1 MGITIVQK
9 SDLRSK
15 KKRSKIALVLSG
27 GAITGGAFKLGGL
40 QALNGFM
47 LNRNIVDF
55 DMFIGTSAGSF
66 LATYLANGITTDQ
79 LANSFEG
86 KDGHV
91 DPIMISEFYALNLKD
106 VLTAPTHIVEHLATT
121 AIKGILDF
129 VKTNNVFQKKF
140 RRRLTAMVM
149 RPTYKNIQAFVQY
162 CLLQELEKKPQ
173 PAFPWHFIPNG
184 IFTTDKL
191 EQSTRQNLK
200 KNKLCNDFETLYQ
213 QRRRRLYIISMI
225 LDTAERVVFGP
236 DEKNDVSISKAMQA
250 SIALPLFYKPVRIE
264 NEDYI
269 DGALAKTTSMDVA
282 IAKKADL
289 IICYNPFRP
298 FNRGRHIEMN
308 QEKITRVPI
317 AEDGIYAVLNQAMRT
332 MLHTRLMN
340 GIQLWKKDPN
350 FDGDIILIEPT
361 EYDATFFDMNPMAF
375 WERRRAATRG
385 YESVRK
391 SIRRQYPQLK
401 QILNAHGIRVD
412 PGFDVDGGDS
422 GYTEKDAA

>member
-9 SDLRSK
+9 SDLNLK
-15 KKRSKIALVLSG
+15 KKKSTIALVLSG

-86 KDGHV
+86 KDGQV

-106 VLTAPTHIVEHLATT
+106 VLTAPTHIVEHLATM
-121 AIKGILDF
+121 AIKGAFDF
-129 VKTNNVFQKKF
+129 IKTNNVFRKKF
-140 RRRLTAMVM
+140 RRRLATMVT
-149 RPTYKNIQAFVQY
+149 RPTYKNVQAFVQY

-173 PAFPWHFIPNG
+173 PTLPWHFIPNG

-191 EQSTRQNLK
+191 ERSTRQNLE
-200 KNKLCNDFETLYQ
+200 KNKLCNDFETLYK
-213 QRRRRLYIISMI
+213 QRQRRLYIISMI

-236 DEKNDVSISKAMQA
+236 DDENDVSISKAMQA
-250 SIALPLFYKPVRIE
+250 SLALPLFYKPVRIG

-282 IAKKADL
+282 IAKGADL

-298 FNRGRHIEMN
+298 FNRGRHMEIN
-308 QEKITRVPI
+308 QDKTARVPI

-340 GIQLWKKDPN
+340 GVRLWEKDPD
-350 FDGDIILIEPT
+350 FHGDIILIEPT

-385 YESVRK
+385 YESVRE
-391 SIRRQYPQLK
+391 SIRRKYPQLK

-412 PGFDVDGGDS
+412 PDFDVEGGDS
-422 GYTEKDAA
+422 GYTVKDAA